1 MQNENPTVP
10 FQSTKNDLNKLKDT
24 AVEAARDLGDR
35 ATHHAEKAKSDFS
48 TLAKDAQEEGKQEVD
63 KAKVKLADI
72 FSCTK
77 NYVAERPLAV
87 IGTALAIGFFLGS
100 FRTSRSVSQ

>member
-1 MQNENPTVP
+1 MHNENPTAP
-10 FQSTKNDLNKLKDT
+10 FQATKNDLTKLKDT
-24 AVEAARDLGDR
+24 AIEAAHDFGDR
-35 ATHHAEKAKSDFS
+35 AAHHAEKAKNDFNS
-48 TLAKDAQEEGKQEVD
+48 LAKDAQEEGKQEID

-87 IGTALAIGFFLGS
+87 IGTALAFGFFLGS
-100 FRTSRSVSQ
+100 FRSRTVSE